1 MRSLLLSCVFALAF
15 AASAHGKLLT
25 ADQIRD
31 VEPLLPYFTW
41 LVDSE
46 GKQSIAT
53 VSTGSLQERFA
64 PLANGIPLK
73 SRGAVWLRLVIVK
86 SPPSPTG
93 GAASERSRLVMR
105 LGELPPGG
113 AQMFISESPGPVS
126 APGVWHSEILAP
138 HSETVLPEP
147 GLLPMSVYL
156 RLDSMPGLWFAPT
169 ISPQGAV
176 RPAMLP
182 SELVLPGLLIVACAA
197 CLLRAVATRSQW
209 GLWAAVFLACVLAQ
223 AVMPLPVQDRAFEP
237 RDLPAMLAPGMALL
251 LLPHVGRCMFRTNA
265 VSTLQDAALY
275 LCSIIGVAV
284 CLVPLVPGM
293 SWLARLF
300 PLWPL
305 LLFPLLP
312 VCVSALANKR
322 PGALSFSGACAMS
335 MLGAGLS
342 LYAIGLPSPH
352 PLAAKGS
359 LWGLAVGGLGL
370 ALARIPRGEAEEEG
384 DASDRLSFV
393 GNTGAG
399 TDLAPAGGSSTGAV
413 RSAPSALPSLNMP
426 TAAGQSA
433 QSSLSMD
440 ISQLARTDSDEAG
453 RPAPDT
459 GQVVDAVSPPPV
471 FAVDEG
477 ATRPEDTPAE
487 DAGAWGV
494 GDNVYWNPEDPAYEY
509 MMTTASAAT
518 APAPAPADQGAGY
531 ADGASAPETSITTGR
546 DDDGASKRDVL
557 PPEDASDSPPRGE
570 ASPLPSENETASGG
584 RSLLSQAGVMAMS
597 LPPEVEAASAAVAG
611 PAPEMSGAA
620 SRPAWEAPAAAAGVE
635 LRPAWETPA
644 AFGET
649 FQPGWR
655 PLTPFAAHK
664 ADADSPTET
673 PAGTFRPVAPE
684 SSFDAYGS
692 GLLPDF
698 AGSSDSDAPS
708 TVEAKV
714 ISLTD
719 EDFSDYPQTLLDDLE
734 EAPRHTT
741 LTSSG
746 SFLFNLHSLVREVHD
761 TIVPLAKN
769 KGLLFSW
776 YITPSLPTL
785 LEGDAP
791 RLRGALSLLLQN
803 AVQATRQGTVQL
815 AVRRN
820 PGRPGPGDLLFVIS
834 DSGSAQRTDAGFFH
848 AWELAAGTGGAF
860 NVDYS
865 PGGGTQVTFT
875 AHFALPSEE
884 AAREHLAGLTRPVRW
899 DDPAFDPLKMG
910 DEERAVADAAPVE
923 QSAVYEAFSSAQES
937 DEPVSVLWKRAPL
950 PPDAEAARS
959 DQPEN
964 AWAGTEISETAAR
977 ALQAE
982 APAQAPIPAGTGFRS
997 QADLDRPGAI
1007 PLIVAAE
1014 MTNSKRKLLS
1024 HYLGDMP
1031 HEHVDAPNNS
1041 QVIALVRERPVSLII
1056 VDGDM
1061 PEPDIIKTLDTLRR
1075 EEHKRGKAAAP
1086 VLALTN
1092 HEAQSRRMTK
1102 AGATH
1107 ALCKPFSRE
1116 GLREAVALAVPALA
1130 AYRPLPAATEGAP
1143 EDGAAG
1149 SAAGLEA
1156 KPAYARPPEDPFVAY
1171 IRSSYKKE
1179 HAPAARHTGGTA
1191 PASLPPDAGSAP
1203 AESPAEADGATAF
1216 PSPEEAGTGVAA
1228 SLEAPGTGFASPTAE
1243 AGGGAPG
1250 ALPESGDAKEVAC
1263 QDVDLLA
1270 AALRDAPAPTGAPVT
1285 VSLPSVNEA
1294 VGRER
1299 QATPQVAPVV
1309 LGLSADDV
1317 TPQPARPAEPPLLD
1331 LILTGDEPD
1340 EENQPPQPKDEA
1352 STETPQ
1358 QRNDAATEQDS
1369 SGAAVAAQAVP
1380 DATPTAIP
1388 AALPEEVSPASSAV
1402 SGEMPASDAPLRRPP
1417 STVRVSVG
1425 TPIAAAKSGRTIVV
1439 ARRTGG
1445 SGAAAGSAEA
1455 SAPDKPAA
1463 VVIGR
1468 PVVAVPGRVE
1478 PLGPETTASSEPA
1491 ALAPGK
1497 PEAPAAGS
1505 GTSGPDSISLTAP
1518 ESGVV
1523 ETFKPETLAPGA
1535 AETPAPETPRPEVS
1549 EIEASGSDAPKSEAL
1564 APDAAASETK
1574 DSPAGPSEAPAPASN
1589 ADILAGIDDEMDL
1602 PRQPGIYPLPENTAA
1617 HGTAPQEAAQLFPLP
1632 GLDGEVLDTTLMP
1645 LVPGLVHALQDALND
1660 VREGRD
1666 TGKAILVQE
1675 AAGRLAG
1682 RAEVF
1687 GLQKLGKI
1695 GRCVERAA
1703 EANDLEAVSTLLE
1716 DLDIVTKR
1724 YIAAIQ
1730 ECFQSFLSVDR

>member
-1 MRSLLLSCVFALAF
+1 MRSLLFSCVFALAF

-41 LVDSE
+41 LVDPG
-46 GKQSIAT
+46 GKQSIAS

-86 SPPSPTG
+86 SPPNPTG
-93 GAASERSRLVMR
+93 GAASEQSRLVMR

-126 APGVWHSEILAP
+126 APGVWHSEILAS

-182 SELVLPGLLIVACAA
+182 SELVLPGILIVACAA
-197 CLLRAVATRSQW
+197 CLLRAIAAKSQW
-209 GLWAAVFLACVLAQ
+209 GLWAALFLACVLAQ
-223 AVMPLPVQDRAFEP
+223 AVMPLPVQDRAFEL

-284 CLVPLVPGM
+284 CLVPLAPGM

-335 MLGAGLS
+335 MLGAVLS

-370 ALARIPRGEAEEEG
+370 ALARIPREEGEEES
-384 DASDRLSFV
+384 DADDKGLSFV
-393 GNTGAG
+393 GTTGVMTDPGPAGAG
-399 TDLAPAGGSSTGAV
+399 GADSAGAAH
-413 RSAPSALPSLNMP
+413 SAPSALPSLDMP
-426 TAAGQSA
+426 SAAGQSA
-433 QSSLSMD
+433 PPSLNMD
-440 ISQLARTDSDEAG
+440 ISQLARTDSEKSD
-453 RPAPDT
+453 RPAPDEE
-459 GQVVDAVSPPPV
+459 QAADAVSTPPAA
-471 FAVDEG
+471 FAVAEN
-477 ATRPEDTPAE
+477 AARPEVPPAA
-487 DAGAWGV
+487 DAKAWGA
-494 GDNVYWNPEDPAYEY
+494 GDSLYWNPEDPAYAY
-509 MMTTASAAT
+509 VMTAAAASAPAEREVGHAGEASILETPIAAGRGDADASQRTVLSPEAEGGLPPRTEAPLSPPEDAT
-518 APAPAPADQGAGY
+518 TPGSRSALSQAESAAMSLLPEAESALTD
-531 ADGASAPETSITTGR
+531 ASDPAPETS
-546 DDDGASKRDVL
+546 A
-557 PPEDASDSPPRGE
+557 
-570 ASPLPSENETASGG
+570 
-584 RSLLSQAGVMAMS
+584 
-597 LPPEVEAASAAVAG
+597 
-611 PAPEMSGAA
+611 AA

-644 AFGET
+644 TFGEA

-655 PLTPFAAHK
+655 PLTTFAAQK
-664 ADADSPTET
+664 AGAEASTEAPTEAPT
-673 PAGTFRPVAPE
+673 EASAEFPAEPPRPMAPE
-684 SSFDAYGS
+684 SSFETYGS

-698 AGSSDSDAPS
+698 AGSSDSDAAPV
-708 TVEAKV
+708 VEAKI

-719 EDFSDYPQTLLDDLE
+719 EDFSGYPQVLFDDLE

-776 YITPSLPTL
+776 YITPSLPAL

-820 PGRPGPGDLLFVIS
+820 PGGPEPGDLLFVIS

-875 AHFALPSEE
+875 ARFSLPSEE

-899 DDPAFDPLKMG
+899 DDPAFDPLRKK
-910 DEERAVADAAPVE
+910 DEEHAVTGAAPAE
-923 QSAVYEAFSSAQES
+923 QPVAYEVFSTVQES

-950 PPDAEAARS
+950 ATDAATSRPDRQEEAGAAAEAFGPAAHAA
-959 DQPEN
+959 QPE
-964 AWAGTEISETAAR
+964 EPAR
-977 ALQAE
+977 E
-982 APAQAPIPAGTGFRS
+982 PVPAGTGFRS

-1075 EEHKRGKAAAP
+1075 EERKRGKTAAP

-1116 GLREAVALAVPALA
+1116 GLREAVALAVPVLA
-1130 AYRPLPAATEGAP
+1130 AYLPPPAAPESAP
-1143 EDGAAG
+1143 ED
-1149 SAAGLEA
+1149 AGLEA

-1179 HAPAARHTGGTA
+1179 HAPAARHAGGAGQTPLA
-1191 PASLPPDAGSAP
+1191 PGAGGVPAGSPAASDEAAAP
-1203 AESPAEADGATAF
+1203 S
-1216 PSPEEAGTGVAA
+1216 SPEESGTGSATPA
-1228 SLEAPGTGFASPTAE
+1228 EE
-1243 AGGGAPG
+1243 AGAAFSGSGGAKG
-1250 ALPESGDAKEVAC
+1250 VVRQE
-1263 QDVDLLA
+1263 VDLLA
-1270 AALRDAPAPTGAPVT
+1270 AALRGAPVPT
-1285 VSLPSVNEA
+1285 GEPVKVSLPSLNETA
-1294 VGRER
+1294 GPDRR
-1299 QATPQVAPVV
+1299 AAPQVAPVV

-1331 LILTGDEPD
+1331 LILTGAEPED
-1340 EENQPPQPKDEA
+1340 EEISPRAKDGALAEEPEQTPKAAEA
-1352 STETPQ
+1352 E
-1358 QRNDAATEQDS
+1358 QRS
-1369 SGAAVAAQAVP
+1369 SGAALAAPAVSE
-1380 DATPTAIP
+1380 AVP
-1388 AALPEEVSPASSAV
+1388 AALGAEKPSAGDAV
-1402 SGEMPASDAPLRRPP
+1402 SEDMPASGTPSRRSP
-1417 STVRVSVG
+1417 SAIRVSVG
-1425 TPIAAAKSGRTIVV
+1425 MPSVAAKPGRTIVV
-1439 ARRTGG
+1439 GRRTGE
-1445 SGAAAGSAEA
+1445 SAAASVPAGT
-1455 SAPDKPAA
+1455 SAPDKQAA
-1463 VVIGR
+1463 VVPDR
-1468 PVVAVPGRVE
+1468 LTAEVPGTVK
-1478 PLGPETTASSEPA
+1478 PSGPETIDSPEPA
-1491 ALAPGK
+1491 ALAP
-1497 PEAPAAGS
+1497 
-1505 GTSGPDSISLTAP
+1505 D
-1518 ESGVV
+1518 
-1523 ETFKPETLAPGA
+1523 KPETAAPEFPAPELPVPGVAEA
-1535 AETPAPETPRPEVS
+1535 AAPETPDPGVS
-1549 EIEASGSDAPKSEAL
+1549 EAEAPGPDASKGEAP
-1564 APDAAASETK
+1564 APDAPAAEIK
-1574 DSPAGPSEAPAPASN
+1574 DSPASPSGVYAPDGG
-1589 ADILAGIDDEMDL
+1589 ADLLAGIDDEMEM
-1602 PRQPGIYPLPENTAA
+1602 PRQPGIYPLPENSTAP
-1617 HGTAPQEAAQLFPLP
+1617 GPAPQETGQLFPLP
-1632 GLDGEVLDTTLMP
+1632 GLDGEVLDATLMP

-1666 TGKAILVQE
+1666 TGKSILVQE

-1730 ECFQSFLSVDR
+1730 ECFQSFISVDR